1 MREFLARIIE
11 GDSRRGA
18 RVDLGIDLRPKAL
31 SLDGSPPE
39 FIVPHYE
46 VQKVTMKL
54 QRCGRAGNQEN
65 GWRNPEERSFKE
77 AHAR

>member
-31 SLDGSPPE
+31 SLDGSPPSSLSHVARGCSAASGAAADTAE
-39 FIVPHYE
+39 PA
-46 VQKVTMKL
+46 
-54 QRCGRAGNQEN
+54 AGGSVE
-65 GWRNPEERSFKE
+65 PIICL
-77 AHAR
+77 A